1 MAEKEEVVHI
11 MKKTTR
17 KPGPKPADVKRG
29 PGRPPREGGSTI
41 QSALR
46 LTEEVSDWVEELSF
60 LIWKESKK
68 KISRSE
74 IVRGI
79 LQGVKDSGI
88 DLTKI
93 SGEEELRELVLKK
106 MRR

>member
-1 MAEKEEVVHI
+1 MI
-11 MKKTTR
+11 KKKKRPTT
-17 KPGPKPADVKRG
+17 KTATVKRG
-29 PGRPPREGGSTI
+29 PGRPPREGGKTV

-46 LTEEVSDWVEELSF
+46 LTEDISDWIEELTF
-60 LIWKESKK
+60 LIWKESHK

-79 LQGVKDSGI
+79 LQGVKDSGV
-88 DLTKI
+88 DLTEI
-93 SGEEELRELVLKK
+93 TGEEALREIVLRK